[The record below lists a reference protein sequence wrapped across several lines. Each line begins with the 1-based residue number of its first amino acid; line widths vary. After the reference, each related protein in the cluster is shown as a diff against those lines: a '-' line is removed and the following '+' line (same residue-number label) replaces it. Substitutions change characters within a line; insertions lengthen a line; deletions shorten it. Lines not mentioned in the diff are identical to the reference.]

1 MRHPVSTAAIVIN
14 EDEAKIPPGNRW
26 DVARISHREKC
37 AQSAAVSGLPDEFHF
52 CNKPAAWEPVLL
64 AFPVFNINP
73 GRQGLFQRAGRFLL
87 NMAAGEGPARD
98 KSVAFFLQIRLV
110 PPDGFTLAATG
121 FHPALLRRGLPSLNP
136 RATTSR

>member
-73 GRQGLFQRAGRFLL
+73 G
-87 NMAAGEGPARD
+87 ARD
-98 KSVAFFLQIRLV
+98 FFSEQA
-110 PPDGFTLAATG
+110 G
-121 FHPALLRRGLPSLNP
+121 S
-136 RATTSR
+136 S

>member
-1 MRHPVSTAAIVIN
+1 MRTERRCIGFARRIPFLQQACSLGACAIGF
-14 EDEAKIPPGNRW
+14 PG
-26 DVARISHREKC
+26 VQH
-37 AQSAAVSGLPDEFHF
+37 
-52 CNKPAAWEPVLL
+52 KPR
-64 AFPVFNINP
+64 
-73 GRQGLFQRAGRFLL
+73 RQGLFQRAGRFLL

-121 FHPALLRRGLPSLNP
+121 FHPALLGRGLPSLNP